1 MTAKLIHVG
10 DTIRFRIG
18 GRSVAGKVQ
27 EDRGPIGLNGRRLYG
42 VRYELGEGNWYT
54 TELPADQIEVI
65 EPENESA

>member
-10 DTIRFRIG
+10 DKIRFRIG
-18 GRSVAGKVQ
+18 GRSVVGKVQ

-42 VRYELGEGNWYT
+42 VRYELGEGNWYA

-65 EPENESA
+65 EPENEPA